1 MQPTRQR
8 VLMLEAPR
16 QIHFAECPLPVP
28 GPQDVV
34 VRSRLSSFKHGTEM
48 TGYRGDT
55 PFARRT
61 FNQALRLFEAAA
73 EPQPFYPR
81 PMGNMV
87 VGTVEWAGS
96 DVHQVQPGQQV
107 FAWAPIAD
115 VHVLAAAKVQP
126 IGGLTP
132 EQALCIDPASFA
144 LGGVID
150 GAIAAGETVLVTG
163 LGAIGLFVIQY
174 CAARGAKVVAASGFE
189 ARRKLAVACG
199 ASAVHDSRS
208 DRDLART
215 LKERMGGVDAAIECS
230 GSIPTLNVA
239 VRATRQCGRVVCIGF
254 YGGGDGAL
262 NLAEEF
268 FHNRITLLASL
279 PAFAWNNP
287 TRGTP
292 PLYAKDLQEMTA
304 RDLRQGKI
312 KSYGIL
318 DPILPFGDAERAVK
332 MIADEPERVVKVALR
347 HD

>member
-1 MQPTRQR
+1 MQPTKQR
-8 VLMLEAPR
+8 VLMLDAPR
-16 QIHFAECPLPVP
+16 QVGFADIPLPAA
-28 GPQDVV
+28 GPNDVV
-34 VRSRLSSFKHGTEM
+34 VRSRMSSFKHGSEM

-55 PFARRT
+55 PFVSRT
-61 FNQALRLFEAAA
+61 FNQELRLFEMPP

-87 VGTVEWAGS
+87 MGTVEWAGN
-96 DVHQVQPGQQV
+96 DVRHVQPGQRV

-126 IGGLTP
+126 LGDLTP

-150 GAIAAGETVLVTG
+150 GAITASETVLVTG

-174 CAARGAKVVAASGFE
+174 CRALGATVVAASAFE
-189 ARRKLAVACG
+189 ARRHLAKACG
-199 ASAVHDSRS
+199 ATEVHDPRS

-215 LKERMGGVDAAIECS
+215 IKARIGGVGRAIECS
-230 GSIPTLNVA
+230 GSVATLNLAMRA
-239 VRATRQCGRVVCIGF
+239 VRQCGRVVCIGF
-254 YGGGDGAL
+254 YGPGTV
-262 NLAEEF
+262 NLREEF

-292 PLYAKDLQEMTA
+292 PLHAKNLQDMTA
-304 RDLRQGKI
+304 CDFRQGKI
-312 KSYGIL
+312 KPQGIL
-318 DPILPFGDAERAVK
+318 NPTLPFHEAERAVRV
-332 MIADEPERVVKVALR
+332 IADEPERVVKVVLE

>member
-1 MQPTRQR
+1 MQPDKQR

-16 QIHFAECPLPVP
+16 QVRFADMPLPAP

-34 VRSRLSSFKHGTEM
+34 IRSRFSSFKHGTEM

-55 PFARRT
+55 PFTRRT
-61 FNQALRLFEAAA
+61 FNHDLRLFETAPD
-73 EPQPFYPR
+73 PQPFYPR

-96 DVHQVQPGQQV
+96 EVRNLEPGQQV

-115 VHVLAAAKVQP
+115 VHALPAAKVQP
-126 IGGLTP
+126 LGGLTP

-150 GAIAAGETVLVTG
+150 GAIAASETALVTG

-174 CAARGAKVVAASGFE
+174 CAALGAKVQAASSFE
-189 ARRKLAVACG
+189 ARRKLAKACG
-199 ASAVHDSRS
+199 ASEVHDPRS

-215 LKERMGGVDAAIECS
+215 MKERMGGVDVAIECS
-230 GSIPTLNVA
+230 GSINTLNLA
-239 VRATRQCGRVVCIGF
+239 MRATRQCGRVVCIGF
-254 YGGGDGAL
+254 YGANDGPL

-287 TRGTP
+287 TRGTR

-304 RDLRQGKI
+304 RDFRQGKI
-312 KSYGIL
+312 KPNGIL
-318 DPILPFGDAERAVK
+318 DPTLPFRDAERAVK
-332 MIADEPERVVKVALR
+332 MIADEPERVVKVVLR